1 MPCDMLPCFLSEEAK
16 EQRRINAEIERQ
28 LKKDKTDARREIKL
42 LLLGTGESGKS
53 TFIKQMR
60 IIHGQGYSP
69 EDRRGFIKLIY
80 QNIFLSMQTM
90 IKASETLAI
99 QYRHPDNQAN
109 AQLVRS
115 IDYETVATFE
125 APFVDAIKSLWQ
137 DAGIQE
143 AYDRRREYQLN
154 DSTKYYLSDLDRISS
169 PDFLPTEQDILR
181 ARVPTT
187 GWSCYSSQSSCGCT
201 GASEQRSLVNPLRFV
216 LFTA

>member
-1 MPCDMLPCFLSEEAK
+1 MLPCFLSEEAK

-90 IKASETLAI
+90 IKATETLGI
-99 QYRHPDNQAN
+99 QYRFSDNGPN
-109 AQLVRS
+109 AELVKS
-115 IDYETVATFE
+115 VDHETVSTFE
-125 APFVDAIKSLWQ
+125 PPFVDAIRHLWQ
-137 DAGIQE
+137 DSGIQE

-154 DSTKYYLSDLDRISS
+154 DSTKYYLTDLDRIAD
-169 PDFLPTEQDILR
+169 PEFLPTEQDILR

-187 GWSCYSSQSSCGCT
+187 G
-201 GASEQRSLVNPLRFV
+201 
-216 LFTA
+216 TAKNISGRKVH